1 MSKAAAD
8 NLTTEQA
15 LLILNGHSALG
26 PVSRRRLLEAFD
38 NNPLRVLGASHRELT
53 SVQGIGAKAAQT
65 VTEWATRFDLA
76 REERRLAEHNTA
88 FLGVENPGYPP
99 LLREIYDP
107 PIGLYVK
114 GPVRPKLKTVA
125 IVGTRHAS
133 LYGQGVARR
142 LGADLAKLGF
152 CVVSGLAR
160 GVDTAAH
167 QGALDVDGETV
178 AVLGCGLD
186 IVYPPDNLEL
196 YRAIAERGALIAEL
210 PFGTPPTRNTFPMR
224 NRLISGISQAIVVVE
239 SAESGGSMI
248 TARFAGEHG
257 RHLLAVPGRIDQETA
272 RGCHQL
278 IRDGAT
284 LLTGVDDLLQE
295 LAYGGKQAELDLGG
309 EPKPAAPPKDWD
321 AGLSAEERAVLATLI
336 EGDKRMPDT
345 IAATSGLPV
354 SAVAATLL
362 MLELKKRV
370 VKYADGRFEARF

>member
-1 MSKAAAD
+1 MSKSEVD
-8 NLTTEQA
+8 SLTPSQA
-15 LLILNGHSALG
+15 LLVLNGHSALG
-26 PVSRRRLLEAFD
+26 PVSRRRLLEAFGED
-38 NNPLRVLGASHRELT
+38 PVRVLGASRRELE
-53 SVQGIGAKAAQT
+53 SVHGIGAKAAQA

-76 REERRLAEHNTA
+76 REEKRLAEHKTS
-88 FLGVENPGYPP
+88 FLGVEDTEYPP
-99 LLREIYDP
+99 LLKQIYDP
-107 PIGLYVK
+107 PVGIYIK

-125 IVGTRHAS
+125 IIGTRHAS
-133 LYGQGVARR
+133 LYGQGVAKR

-160 GVDTAAH
+160 GIDTAAH
-167 QGALDVDGETV
+167 QGALDVGGETA

-196 YRAIAERGALIAEL
+196 YRAVSERGALIAEL

-284 LLTGVDDLLQE
+284 LLTSVDDILQE
-295 LAYGGKQAELDLGG
+295 LAYGGAQSELNFDVASGKIG
-309 EPKPAAPPKDWD
+309 PPEDWD
-321 AGLSAEERAVLATLI
+321 AGLSAEERSVLATLI
-336 EGDKRMPDT
+336 EGDKLMPDK
-345 IAATSGLPV
+345 IAAASGQPI

-370 VKYADGRFEARF
+370 GKHADGRFEARF

>member
-1 MSKAAAD
+1 MSKTAAES
-8 NLTTEQA
+8 LTPAQA
-15 LLILNGHSALG
+15 LLVLNAHPGLG
-26 PVSRRRLLEAFD
+26 PVSRRRLLEAFNQD
-38 NNPLRVLGASHRELT
+38 AIQVLSASRRDLER
-53 SVQGIGAKAAQT
+53 VQGIGAKVSQA
-65 VTEWATRFDLA
+65 VVEWPKAVNLE
-76 REERRLAEHNTA
+76 REEQRLAKHGAVFIGTKDD
-88 FLGVENPGYPP
+88 GYPP
-99 LLREIYDP
+99 LLKEIYDP
-107 PIGLYVK
+107 PVGLYMK

-125 IVGTRHAS
+125 IVGTRHAT
-133 LYGQGVARR
+133 LYGQGVAKR
-142 LGADLAKLGF
+142 LGADLARLGF

-160 GVDTAAH
+160 GIDTAAH
-167 QGALDVDGETV
+167 KGALEADGETA

-196 YRAIAERGALIAEL
+196 YREVSERGALISEL

-224 NRLISGISQAIVVVE
+224 NRLISGISQAVVVVE

-284 LLTGVDDLLQE
+284 LLSSVDDLLQE
-295 LAYGGKQAELDLGG
+295 LTYGGRQADLDLGEG
-309 EPKPAAPPKDWD
+309 SAGREPPANWD
-321 AGLSAEERAVLATLI
+321 EGLSPEERAILASLI
-336 EGDKRMPDT
+336 EGDRLMPDK
-345 IAATSGLPV
+345 IAEVSGLPV

-370 VKYADGRFEARF
+370 AKHASGAFEARF